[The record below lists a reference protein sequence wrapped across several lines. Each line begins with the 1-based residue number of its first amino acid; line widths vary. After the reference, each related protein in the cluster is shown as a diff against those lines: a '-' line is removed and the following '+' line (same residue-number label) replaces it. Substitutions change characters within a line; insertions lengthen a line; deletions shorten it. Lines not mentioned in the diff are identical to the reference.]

1 MKTKQWALGA
11 FITLLAVGC
20 TKDPMKLTNEES
32 RIYITNK
39 DSTVNFSQFSNFNIA
54 DSVTV
59 IDGNQAGAQLNNTDL
74 AFLRSFSTEMKNRG
88 FTEVTK
94 SSQPELGVRIS
105 RIIRTSTG
113 VVTFNDF
120 YGGWYD
126 PYYWGYSGYGWGMP
140 TWGFAT
146 YQVQEGMLSIDIVDL
161 KNAATNNQIKVVWN
175 GLIRG
180 SGIFNA
186 NTAASQVAAL
196 FDQSPYLRKN

>member
-1 MKTKQWALGA
+1 MKTKIWM
-11 FITLLAVGC
+11 IVTLFLMGGIGC
-20 TKDPMKLTNEES
+20 TKDPIDNLTNEES

-39 DSTVNFSQFSNFNIA
+39 DAAINFATFANFNIA

-59 IDGNQAGAQLNNTDL
+59 IDGNQVGVQLNNTDQ
-74 AFLRSFSTEMKNRG
+74 AFISAFSTEMKNRG
-88 FTEVTK
+88 FAEVPKTG
-94 SSQPELGVRIS
+94 QPELGVRIS

-120 YGGWYD
+120 YGGWND
-126 PYYWGYSGYGWGMP
+126 PFYWGFPGYGWGIP
-140 TWGFAT
+140 TWGYAT
-146 YQVQEGMLSIDIVDL
+146 YQVQEGMLSIDMVDL
-161 KNAATNNQIKVVWN
+161 KNAAANNQLKVVWN

-196 FDQSPYLRKN
+196 FNQSPYLRK